1 MPIVSKVA
9 RLLQT
14 LLGPLAE
21 EVSREVP
28 VIKRRRKF
36 SASTL
41 AQAFILGFLAK
52 RRPSDEDLAQMAYRC
67 GVEVTTQAVEQRF
80 TRDMVGFLEALFRRA
95 VRHRI
100 QADQAVAPL
109 VRRFPAVFIHDSTSI
124 TLPDE
129 LSDRFPGCGGSHG
142 RGRAAMKLQVR
153 LDLRDGSL
161 DAVSI
166 EAGRDC
172 DQATPTQLEALTPG
186 SLRIADLGY
195 FDTKVFRHLEGHG
208 VFWISRLAFG
218 TEIMTTTGEPI
229 ERIADLFG
237 EGRGVVDREIVMGK
251 EARHACRVVIWRV
264 PAEVANRRRQKLIA
278 TAREKGNAPPSRKRL
293 DWCDWAIFVTN
304 VARERLS
311 AEEVGVLYRARWQ
324 IELLFKRWKSL
335 GGVAEMIG
343 STVVRQLV
351 GLWSSLLAILV
362 QQWTLQAGGW
372 GDRRCSYHKAWKL
385 IRDQATHL
393 ARALGSL
400 EALAQEIDLIRRL
413 LTKVARRDKRK
424 RPGTFDLLN
433 DPSLLG
439 YEA

>member
-21 EVSREVP
+21 EVGREVP

-41 AQAFILGFLAK
+41 AQTFILGFLAK

-80 TRDMVGFLEALFRRA
+80 TRDMVDDSSRPSF
-95 VRHRI
+95 
-100 QADQAVAPL
+100 VARSGTVSRPTRPWPRSL
-109 VRRFPAVFIHDSTSI
+109 QRFPAVFIHDSTSI

-129 LSDRFPGCGGSHG
+129 LSDRFPGCGGSYG

-153 LDLRDGSL
+153 LDLRGGSL

-172 DQATPTQLEALTPG
+172 DQATPTQLEVLTPG

-195 FDTKVFRHLEGHG
+195 FDTKVLRHLEGHG

-218 TEIMTTTGEPI
+218 TEIMTPDGEPI

-251 EARHACRVVIWRV
+251 EARLACRVVIWRV

-311 AEEVGVLYRARWQ
+311 VEEVGVLYRARWQ

-335 GGVAEMIG
+335 GGIAEMIG

-351 GLWSSLLAILV
+351 GLWSSLLAVLV
-362 QQWTLQAGGW
+362 QQWMLQASGW
-372 GDRRCSYHKAWKL
+372 GDRRCSYHKAWKV

-400 EALAQEIDLIRRL
+400 EALAREIDLIRRAAHQDRS
-413 LTKVARRDKRK
+413 TR
-424 RPGTFDLLN
+424 
-433 DPSLLG
+433 
-439 YEA
+439 